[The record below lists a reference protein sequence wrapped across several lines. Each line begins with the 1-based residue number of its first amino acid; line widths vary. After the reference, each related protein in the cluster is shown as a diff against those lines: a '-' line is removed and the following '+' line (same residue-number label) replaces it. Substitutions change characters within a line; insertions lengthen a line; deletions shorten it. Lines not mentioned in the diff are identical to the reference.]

1 MTTRPTPVPGGAT
14 ADPTGAAG
22 LRELAG
28 LALLHA
34 QAQGLPEQQAR
45 AVLDRITHPWGESPG
60 SWGRVWSAE
69 GDRLTAQGLHLDA
82 CRHYAVGRFP
92 YPGDGSRA
100 LAQHRCVEAFDRW
113 RAEQP
118 GRIERLELPM
128 DDGRFTAWAAG
139 LDATPP
145 RPLLVVL
152 GGIVS
157 VKEQWAPLLAFADD
171 LGLAVAV
178 TELPG
183 VGENTLRYDLR
194 SWRMLSALLDRL
206 ADRADVSRT
215 AAVALS
221 FGGHLA
227 LRCALNDPRIAG
239 VATVGAPLR
248 QFFEDRSWQ
257 RQVPLTTVLCLA
269 RAAQVVPPAVFGH
282 VRGWGLTDEELRR
295 LRIPVHYVAS
305 LRDEIVPLGEAAILR
320 RAGVPGEVTVFDDV
334 HGAPAHLDRTRSLL
348 LGAALDVARTPVVA
362 ATDVTSFTS

>member
-1 MTTRPTPVPGGAT
+1 MTTYHQT
-14 ADPTGAAG
+14 AVE
-22 LRELAG
+22 ELSELSG

-34 QAQGLPEQQAR
+34 QGQGLEEQQAR
-45 AVLDRITHPWGESPG
+45 AVLARIAHPWGESPD
-60 SWGRVWSAE
+60 SWGRVWNAE
-69 GDRLTAQGLHLDA
+69 GDRLAEQGLHLDA

-92 YPGDGSRA
+92 HPGDAPRA
-100 LAQHRCVEAFDRW
+100 LAQRRCVEAFDRW
-113 RAEQP
+113 RREQP
-118 GRIERLELPM
+118 QRIDRLELPL
-128 DDGRFTAWAAG
+128 DGGRFTAWAAG
-139 LDATPP
+139 LDADAP
-145 RPLLVVL
+145 RPLLVVM

-171 LGLAVAV
+171 LGLAIAV

-194 SWRMLSALLDRL
+194 SSRMLSALLDLL
-206 ADRADVSRT
+206 ADRAEVSRT

-227 LRCALNDPRIAG
+227 LRCALSDPRIAG

-257 RQVPLTTVLCLA
+257 RQVPATTATCLA
-269 RAAQVVPPAVFGH
+269 RAAQVVVPAVFGH

-295 LRIPVHYVAS
+295 LRIPVHYIAS
-305 LRDEIVPLGEAAILR
+305 LRDEIVPLGEAALLS

-348 LGAALDVARTPVVA
+348 LGAALEA
-362 ATDVTSFTS
+362 AGRITS